1 MSEELKDVWS
11 VEIKT
16 SFDVD
21 NIIYEKKVLIIIKNH
36 SPYFRKFEVG
46 TKYINIEDQYEA
58 LKFRVHY
65 NLISPVVI
73 SIDKYR
79 KEIVEVFI
87 PKINHHLGD
96 NIIFYVKNLDK
107 NEEKEVQ
114 YNL

>member
-1 MSEELKDVWS
+1 MSEELKDVWN

-16 SFDVD
+16 SFDVN

-36 SPYFRKFEVG
+36 SPYIKKFEVG

-58 LKFRVHY
+58 LKFRIRY
-65 NLISPVVI
+65 NLISPIVI

-79 KEIVEVFI
+79 KETIEVLI

-96 NIIFYVKNLDK
+96 NIILYVKNLDK

>member
-1 MSEELKDVWS
+1 MSEELKDVWN

-96 NIIFYVKNLDK
+96 NIILYVKNLDK